1 MFVHSFR
8 ICASGFFKT
17 LLDLFR
23 RHCWNNFLH
32 SQAKKCL
39 TYAIGA
45 YDEVRE
51 EASGSVQLEIS
62 DLQRHVS
69 GGFVTAMVR

>member
-1 MFVHSFR
+1 M
-8 ICASGFFKT
+8 
-17 LLDLFR
+17 LDLFR

-69 GGFVTAMVR
+69 GGFVVFGAIMWRTDRSLSPL